1 MREQRVVLEPF
12 GLSEILQCSG
22 VVCANQ
28 HGFMMVKGYMK
39 KEKEG
44 EYLKL
49 LGSSVWA
56 SVMVYDEWGKAGVLF
71 TGVVTD
77 GEISVE
83 NGLKTLKVKI
93 KTGSFLMDLETHIR
107 TFQSPGCTYDEIF
120 ASFGASYQEYGY
132 IMEAGNRKSINRFL
146 CQYQETDWQF
156 AKRLANLC
164 HTVVYPN
171 YIGSGEKLYFGRPM
185 GTNRGGVTLTEYMIR
200 DRKSVV

>member
-28 HGFMMVKGYMK
+28 HGFMVVKGYMK

-44 EYLKL
+44 EYLEL

-56 SVMVYDEWGKAGVLF
+56 SVMVYDEGGKAGVLF
-71 TGVVTD
+71 TGVVTE

-83 NGLKTLKVKI
+83 NGLKTLEVKI

-107 TFQSPGCTYDEIF
+107 TFQSPGCTYD
-120 ASFGASYQEYGY
+120 
-132 IMEAGNRKSINRFL
+132 
-146 CQYQETDWQF
+146 
-156 AKRLANLC
+156 
-164 HTVVYPN
+164 
-171 YIGSGEKLYFGRPM
+171 
-185 GTNRGGVTLTEYMIR
+185 
-200 DRKSVV
+200 

>member
-1 MREQRVVLEPF
+1 MGYVLPYNLRKFEPDTYADEEARETFF
-12 GLSEILQCSG
+12 GEYHEAVRAAEESPVPVSYTHLDVYKRQILQCSG

-77 GEISVE
+77 GAVSYTHLIF
-83 NGLKTLKVKI
+83 TLEVQK
-93 KTGSFLMDLETHIR
+93 R
-107 TFQSPGCTYDEIF
+107 
-120 ASFGASYQEYGY
+120 
-132 IMEAGNRKSINRFL
+132 RKKGKGFNF
-146 CQYQETDWQF
+146 Y
-156 AKRLANLC
+156 
-164 HTVVYPN
+164 
-171 YIGSGEKLYFGRPM
+171 
-185 GTNRGGVTLTEYMIR
+185 
-200 DRKSVV
+200 

>member
-107 TFQSPGCTYDEIF
+107 TFQSPGCTYDEI
-120 ASFGASYQEYGY
+120 ASTDFCVSIRKQTGSLQSVLQIYVTPLFIQTILALVKNCILADPWVQT
-132 IMEAGNRKSINRFL
+132 EA
-146 CQYQETDWQF
+146 
-156 AKRLANLC
+156 A
-164 HTVVYPN
+164 
-171 YIGSGEKLYFGRPM
+171 
-185 GTNRGGVTLTEYMIR
+185 
-200 DRKSVV
+200 

>member
-28 HGFMMVKGYMK
+28 HGFMMIKGYMK

-93 KTGSFLMDLETHIR
+93 KTGSFLMDLETHMRYLPPLELRIR
-107 TFQSPGCTYDEIF
+107 NMDI
-120 ASFGASYQEYGY
+120 
-132 IMEAGNRKSINRFL
+132 
-146 CQYQETDWQF
+146 
-156 AKRLANLC
+156 
-164 HTVVYPN
+164 
-171 YIGSGEKLYFGRPM
+171 
-185 GTNRGGVTLTEYMIR
+185 
-200 DRKSVV
+200 

>member
-1 MREQRVVLEPF
+1 MMEQRVVLEPF

-83 NGLKTLKVKI
+83 
-93 KTGSFLMDLETHIR
+93 
-107 TFQSPGCTYDEIF
+107 
-120 ASFGASYQEYGY
+120 
-132 IMEAGNRKSINRFL
+132 
-146 CQYQETDWQF
+146 
-156 AKRLANLC
+156 
-164 HTVVYPN
+164 
-171 YIGSGEKLYFGRPM
+171 
-185 GTNRGGVTLTEYMIR
+185 

>member
-107 TFQSPGCTYDEIF
+107 TFQSIRNMDILWRRGTEKVSTDFCVSIRKQTGSLQSVLQIYVTQLFIQTILALVKNCILADPWVQT
-120 ASFGASYQEYGY
+120 
-132 IMEAGNRKSINRFL
+132 EA
-146 CQYQETDWQF
+146 
-156 AKRLANLC
+156 A
-164 HTVVYPN
+164 
-171 YIGSGEKLYFGRPM
+171 
-185 GTNRGGVTLTEYMIR
+185 
-200 DRKSVV
+200 